1 MFCERC
7 GAQLDKDARFC
18 TSCGALVSETAQS
31 SAAVTRSGETARGG
45 ASASPAP
52 VATQPSGEPPSQAGS
67 TRAQDGVAAP
77 KRRMRP
83 AAIAGIA
90 VAGTLLVGVG
100 VFAATQLV
108 PPSDPTAIE
117 ASNPS
122 KDDAGKDEADDG
134 ANGEAQDTADNG
146 AKTDTASPTAATK
159 ALIDQAKA
167 QGLPVYTGT
176 VRIFE
181 TNAQL
186 AEFQGRTDILPY
198 LGAEGGPYAILD
210 LGAPV
215 EIDAYSGDGQS
226 HGIETMQLIELGN
239 GYGDTADPWRAFDG
253 QQVSVTWTAVYM
265 PSDVSLPVEAGRAA
279 DARAL
284 DERWSAGADSAS
296 AAAPA
301 ESADSGS
308 YILPDSATRV
318 YSVSELSGL
327 SSWQLMIARNEIY
340 ARHGRGFND
349 AEVRSYFQN
358 QSWYQ
363 QRYTAEEFD
372 AMASTILSSIEQ
384 QNIANILE
392 VEG

>member
-1 MFCERC
+1 MFCNQC
-7 GAQLDKDARFC
+7 GAPLDPDARFC
-18 TSCGALVSETAQS
+18 QACGAPASEGVQAPSPSEDEKAAPQGDDVPS
-31 SAAVTRSGETARGG
+31 SADE
-45 ASASPAP
+45 PAP
-52 VATQPSGEPPSQAGS
+52 
-67 TRAQDGVAAP
+67 QDVDAP
-77 KRRMRP
+77 EKRRMHP

-90 VAGTLLVGVG
+90 VAGALLVGAG
-100 VFAATQLV
+100 VFAVTQLA
-108 PPSDPTAIE
+108 PSSDPTTIE

-122 KDDAGKDEADDG
+122 KDDAGKDETDNG
-134 ANGEAQDTADNG
+134 ADTAPDDVDNG
-146 AKTDTASPTAATK
+146 AKTDASSPTDATK

-186 AEFQGRTDILPY
+186 AEFQGRADILPY

-210 LGAPV
+210 LGAPA
-215 EIDAYSGDGQS
+215 EINAYSGDGQS
-226 HGIETMQLIELGN
+226 HGIETMQLIGLGN

-265 PSDVSLPVEAGRAA
+265 PSDVSLPVEAGRAT

-284 DERWSAGADSAS
+284 DERWSANAGAGSAS
-296 AAAPA
+296 APAPV

-308 YILPDSATRV
+308 YVLPDSATRV

>member
-1 MFCERC
+1 MFCDQC
-7 GAQLDKDARFC
+7 GAPLDPDARFC
-18 TSCGALVSETAQS
+18 QACGAPASEGVQAPSPSEDEKAAPQGDDVPS
-31 SAAVTRSGETARGG
+31 SADE
-45 ASASPAP
+45 PAP
-52 VATQPSGEPPSQAGS
+52 
-67 TRAQDGVAAP
+67 QDVDAP
-77 KRRMRP
+77 EKRRMHP

-90 VAGTLLVGVG
+90 VAGALLVGAG
-100 VFAATQLV
+100 VFAVTQLA
-108 PPSDPTAIE
+108 PSSDPTTIE

-122 KDDAGKDEADDG
+122 KDDAGKDETGNG
-134 ANGEAQDTADNG
+134 ADTAPDDVDNG
-146 AKTDTASPTAATK
+146 AKTDASSPTAATK

-186 AEFQGRTDILPY
+186 AEFQGRADILPY

-226 HGIETMQLIELGN
+226 HGIETMQLIGLGN

-265 PSDVSLPVEAGRAA
+265 PSDVSLPVEAGRAT

-284 DERWSAGADSAS
+284 DERWSANAGADSAS

-308 YILPDSATRV
+308 YSLPDSATRV

-372 AMASTILSSIEQ
+372 AMASTILSSVEQ

>member
-1 MFCERC
+1 MFCNQC
-7 GAQLDKDARFC
+7 GAPLDPDARFC
-18 TSCGALVSETAQS
+18 QACGAPASEDTQVPSPEDEKTATPRDDAPS
-31 SAAVTRSGETARGG
+31 SADE
-45 ASASPAP
+45 PAP
-52 VATQPSGEPPSQAGS
+52 QGE
-67 TRAQDGVAAP
+67 DAP
-77 KRRMRP
+77 ARRRMRP

-90 VAGTLLVGVG
+90 VAGTLLVGAG
-100 VFAATQLV
+100 VFAAMQLA
-108 PPSDPTAIE
+108 PSSDPTTIE
-117 ASNPS
+117 TNNPS
-122 KDDAGKDEADDG
+122 KDDTGKDEADDG
-134 ANGEAQDTADNG
+134 ANTAPDDVDNG
-146 AKTDTASPTAATK
+146 AKTDASSPSAATK

-181 TNAQL
+181 TDAQL

-198 LGAEGGPYAILD
+198 IGSEGGPYAILD

-226 HGIETMQLIELGN
+226 HGIETMQLIGLGN
-239 GYGDTADPWRAFDG
+239 GRSDTAEPWRAFDG
-253 QQVSVTWTAVYM
+253 QQVSVTWKAVYM
-265 PSDVSLPVEAGRAA
+265 PSDVSLPTTGRAT

-284 DERWSAGADSAS
+284 DERWSAGAGAGAGGAS
-296 AAAPA
+296 SSAPA
-301 ESADSGS
+301 ESADSDS
-308 YILPDSATRV
+308 YVLPNSATRV
-318 YSVSELSGL
+318 YSISELSGL

-372 AMASTILSSIEQ
+372 AMANTILSSIEQ